1 MFAQYLV
8 RRLLWMLLTLAGVSV
23 LTFLL
28 IFSGPV
34 DPAVAL
40 VGPKADAAA
49 IAQVR
54 EQYGLDQPLYVQY
67 LRYLS
72 HLLRG
77 DLGNS
82 FYFRQPV
89 TDALFNKLPAT
100 ALLAVSIM
108 LVASVIG
115 IGLGMLAALHTGT
128 LLDRGLIVFQT
139 LSIALPTFFLGLLLL
154 YFFAFR
160 LKWFPIG
167 GYGTLRHL
175 ILPTLAVAIPWSA
188 WYGIVLRSSMLDAL
202 SADYVRTAYAKG
214 LNNRVIVLRHMLRN
228 ALLPVVTMIGVD
240 LASLL
245 TGIALVERVF
255 NWPGIGWQTLE
266 AAMRMDIPM
275 IMGSVLFGAVLIGL
289 ANLLIDLLYTWL
301 DPRVQLEG

>member
-1 MFAQYLV
+1 MFVQYVL
-8 RRLLWMLLTLAGVSV
+8 RRLLWTVITLIGVSI

-28 IFSGPV
+28 IFAGPV

-40 VGPKADAAA
+40 VGPKADGVA

-54 EQYGLDQPLYVQY
+54 AQYGLDQPLYVQY
-67 LRYLS
+67 GRYAS
-72 HLLRG
+72 HLLHG

-89 TDALFNKLPAT
+89 REALFSKLPAT
-100 ALLAVSIM
+100 ALLAAAIM
-108 LVASVIG
+108 VVASLLG
-115 IGLGMLAALHTGT
+115 IGLGLVAAIKNGT
-128 LLDRGLIVFQT
+128 ILDRSLLVFQT
-139 LSIALPTFFLGLLLL
+139 LSVSLPTFFLGLLLI

-160 LKWFPIG
+160 LKLFPIG

-175 ILPTLAVAIPWSA
+175 ILPTLAVALPWSA
-188 WYGIVLRSSMLDAL
+188 WYGIVLRSSMLDAI

-214 LNNRVIVLRHMLRN
+214 LSGRVVALRHALRN
-228 ALLPVVTMIGVD
+228 ALLPVVTMVGVD

-266 AAMRMDIPM
+266 AAIRLDIPM

-289 ANLLIDLLYTWL
+289 ANLLVDIVYTWL
-301 DPRVQLEG
+301 DPRVQIE

>member
-1 MFAQYLV
+1 
-8 RRLLWMLLTLAGVSV
+8 
-23 LTFLL
+23 
-28 IFSGPV
+28 
-34 DPAVAL
+34 
-40 VGPKADAAA
+40 
-49 IAQVR
+49 VR
-54 EQYGLDQPLYVQY
+54 EQYGLDRPLYVQY
-67 LRYLS
+67 GRYVS

-89 TDALFNKLPAT
+89 ASALFSKLPAT

-108 LVASVIG
+108 VVASILG
-115 IGLGMLAALHTGT
+115 IGLGLLAALKHDT
-128 LLDRGLIVFQT
+128 LLDRGLLVLQT
-139 LSIALPTFFLGLLLL
+139 LSIALPTFFLGLLLI

-167 GYGTLRHL
+167 GYGTFRHL
-175 ILPTLAVAIPWSA
+175 ILPTLAVAVPWSA

-214 LNNRVIVLRHMLRN
+214 LSGRVVALRHMLRN
-228 ALLPVVTMIGVD
+228 ALLPVVTMLGVD

-266 AAMRMDIPM
+266 AALRLDIPM

-289 ANLLIDLLYTWL
+289 ANLIVDLLYTWL
-301 DPRVQLEG
+301 DPRVQLE

>member
-1 MFAQYLV
+1 MFAQYAL
-8 RRLLWMLLTLAGVSV
+8 RRLLWMIITLIGVSI

-34 DPAVAL
+34 DPALAL
-40 VGPKADAAA
+40 VGPKADAKA

-54 EQYGLDQPLYVQY
+54 QQYGLNQPLYVQY
-67 LRYLS
+67 GRYMS

-77 DLGNS
+77 DLGDS

-89 TDALFNKLPAT
+89 TTALFNKLPAT

-108 LVASVIG
+108 IVASLLG
-115 IGLGMLAALHTGT
+115 IGFGLLAALRHDT
-128 LLDRGLIVFQT
+128 LVDRGLMVLQT
-139 LSIALPTFFLGLLLL
+139 LSIALPTFFLGLLLI
-154 YFFAFR
+154 YCFAFR

-175 ILPTLAVAIPWSA
+175 ILPTLAVAVPWSA

-202 SADYVRTAYAKG
+202 SADYVRTANAKG
-214 LNNRVIVLRHMLRN
+214 LSGRVVALRHMLRN
-228 ALLPVVTMIGVD
+228 ALLPVVTMVGVD

-255 NWPGIGWQTLE
+255 NWPGIGWQTVE
-266 AAMRMDIPM
+266 AALRLDIPI

-289 ANLLIDLLYTWL
+289 ANLIVDLLYTWL
-301 DPRVQLEG
+301 DPRVQLE

>member
-1 MFAQYLV
+1 MFAQYVL
-8 RRLLWMLLTLAGVSV
+8 RRLLWMVITLWGVSI

-34 DPAVAL
+34 DPALAL
-40 VGPKADAAA
+40 VGPKADAKA

-54 EQYGLDQPLYVQY
+54 QQYGLDQPLYVQY
-67 LRYLS
+67 GRYMS

-89 TDALFNKLPAT
+89 TAALFSKLPAT

-108 LVASVIG
+108 IVASLLG
-115 IGLGMLAALHTGT
+115 IGFGLLAALRHDT
-128 LLDRGLIVFQT
+128 LVDRGLMLIQT
-139 LSIALPTFFLGLLLL
+139 LSIALPTFFLGLLLI

-175 ILPTLAVAIPWSA
+175 ILPTLAVAVPWSA

-214 LNNRVIVLRHMLRN
+214 LSGRVVALRHMLRN
-228 ALLPVVTMIGVD
+228 ALLPVVTMVGVD

-255 NWPGIGWQTLE
+255 NWPGIGWQTVE
-266 AAMRMDIPM
+266 AALRLDIPI

-289 ANLLIDLLYTWL
+289 ANLIVDLLYTWL
-301 DPRVQLEG
+301 DPRVQLQ